1 MEGCQKIRKKE
12 EIMNVSAKINS
23 QRALHQVTLT
33 TNGTDRDLTIA
44 PKSSGFGSS
53 ASGAELLCL
62 ALATCYCNDIF
73 REARQRGIQV
83 EGVEVSVDSEFGAA
97 GEPASSLT
105 YHAMVRAKA
114 AEKEILD
121 LMADTDRMAEIENT
135 VRIGFNIPLE
145 HMQAISI
152 T

>member
-1 MEGCQKIRKKE
+1 MKI
-12 EIMNVSAKINS
+12 SASVKN
-23 QRALHQVTLT
+23 QQLQHQVTLT
-33 TNGTDRDLTIA
+33 TNGKDHDLTIA

-62 ALATCYCNDIF
+62 ALATCYCNDIY

-83 EGVEVSVDSEFGAA
+83 EGVEVYVDSEFGAA

-105 YHAMVRAKA
+105 YRATVRARA

-121 LMADTDRMAEIENT
+121 LMAHTDRMAEIENT

-145 HMQAISI
+145 HMQAVSI
-152 T
+152 P